1 MTSSAEPKVF
11 DVIVVGAGA
20 AGIGVSVALQDAGI
34 ENFMIL
40 ERFTVGAAFALW
52 PEETRF
58 ITPSFPTN
66 SIGMLD
72 LNSVAIGVS
81 PAFGLEVEHPT
92 GKEYAFHLNAIAAFR
107 ELPIQP
113 NTTVLRVTKV
123 GDVFLIDTEE
133 ETIRAKH
140 VIWAAGE
147 FLYPTTGGF
156 PGIELC
162 RHTATPPA
170 VWAAGTSRS

>member
-1 MTSSAEPKVF
+1 MSPSQEPKVF
-11 DVIVVGAGA
+11 DVVVVGAGA
-20 AGIGVSVALQDAGI
+20 AGIGVSVALQDAGV
-34 ENFMIL
+34 ENFVVL

-107 ELPIQP
+107 ELPIQA

-133 ETIRAKH
+133 KPEKGDQNNQQQRDCT
-140 VIWAAGE
+140 
-147 FLYPTTGGF
+147 
-156 PGIELC
+156 
-162 RHTATPPA
+162 
-170 VWAAGTSRS
+170 